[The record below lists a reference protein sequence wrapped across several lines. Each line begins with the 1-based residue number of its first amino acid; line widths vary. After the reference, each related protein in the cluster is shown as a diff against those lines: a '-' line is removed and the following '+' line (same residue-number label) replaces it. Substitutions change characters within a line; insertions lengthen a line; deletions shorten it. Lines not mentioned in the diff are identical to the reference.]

1 MGTSNNGEKDH
12 VHETE
17 FKRFAAKRIIFFT
30 LIGVVAIWVVGVVI
44 GHFEKPAGVQ
54 TAKKSESHVVHES
67 SKNSPQPET
76 LHEAIEKSPA
86 HTLPEDKGHET
97 TDSPKES
104 EKDTAGDIMT
114 TDFIALNKDL
124 TAKEA
129 VEFLKGTHQ
138 EIKQPTQMFVVD
150 AHETLVGV
158 ITQNQLLFASAETI
172 LEDIVTTDIYTVD
185 IGLDMERVK
194 ALIDQ
199 HHLPSVPVIDKTNK
213 LVGVVSANQVLHLAK
228 QDVVKAPS
236 HAPAPVHET
245 PAPAHD
251 AQAPTH
257 ETPAPA
263 HETQSPTH
271 ETPAPTHEAQA
282 PTHETPAP
290 AHETQAPTNETPA
303 PAHET
308 QAPTHKTPAPAH
320 ETQAPTHKAPAH
332 GVQKAADT
340 KPKAKGV
347 AFVEATIAPLD
358 YELNE
363 RFWGWRSND
372 ILDFTDNINSF
383 QLGVLEV
390 TRRTVVALTE
400 RISRTGATA
409 AFDENLESA
418 MNWLMIKARKYWFP
432 SPESKYNASLNELR
446 NYKEKLE
453 KGEAN
458 FHTRSDNLIPLL
470 MAYEDLLG
478 SCEENLVKTEEDDGS
493 PVSFFKADDY
503 FFYTKGVVS
512 AMGTILE
519 AVMEEFMVTLEARR
533 GIEVLHHAIESC
545 HHASEVDPLIITNSP
560 LNGVF
565 ANHRANMAA
574 PLSHARFY
582 IGVLIK
588 TLST

>member
-1 MGTSNNGEKDH
+1 MGNPNNGGNDQI
-12 VHETE
+12 HETE
-17 FKRFAAKRIIFFT
+17 FKRFATKRIILFT
-30 LIGVVAIWVVGVVI
+30 LIGVVAIWVVGIVI
-44 GHFEKPAGVQ
+44 GYFEKPAGIQ
-54 TAKKSESHVVHES
+54 TAKKSESHVAHES

-76 LHEAIEKSPA
+76 LHKAIEKSPV
-86 HTLPEDKGHET
+86 HTLPEDEGHET

-104 EKDTAGDIMT
+104 EKDTAGDVMT

-150 AHETLVGV
+150 EYETLMGV
-158 ITQNQLLFASAETI
+158 ITLDQLLFASAETM
-172 LEDIVTTDIYTVD
+172 LEDIVTTDIQTVN

-199 HHLPSVPVIDKTNK
+199 HHLPSVPVIDKANK
-213 LVGVVSANQVLHLAK
+213 LVGVVKANQVLHLAK
-228 QDVVKAPS
+228 QDIVKTPGHAP
-236 HAPAPVHET
+236 APVNKTPAPVHET
-245 PAPAHD
+245 PAPAHEAKAPAHKTPD
-251 AQAPTH
+251 PAHKAQAPAH
-257 ETPAPA
+257 QAAAPKHKA
-263 HETQSPTH
+263 PTPTH
-271 ETPAPTHEAQA
+271 DTVEKKPEHPSPAAPKKTTAEHGET
-282 PTHETPAP
+282 
-290 AHETQAPTNETPA
+290 
-303 PAHET
+303 
-308 QAPTHKTPAPAH
+308 
-320 ETQAPTHKAPAH
+320 PAH

-347 AFVEATIAPLD
+347 AFVEATIAPLN

-372 ILDFTDNINSF
+372 ILDFTDNANNF

-432 SPESKYNASLNELR
+432 SPESKYNASLKELAI
-446 NYKEKLE
+446 YKEKLE

-478 SCEENLVKTEEDDGS
+478 SCEENLVKTVEDDGS

-533 GIEVLHHAIESC
+533 GIEVLHHAIVSC
-545 HHASEVDPLIITNSP
+545 HHASEVDPWIITNSP
-560 LNGVF
+560 LNGVL

-582 IGVLIK
+582 VGVLIK

>member
-1 MGTSNNGEKDH
+1 MENPNNGEKDH
-12 VHETE
+12 IHKTE

-30 LIGVVAIWVVGVVI
+30 LLGVVAIWVVGAVI
-44 GHFEKPAGVQ
+44 GYFEKPAGVQ
-54 TAKKSESHVVHES
+54 TANKSESHVAHES
-67 SKNSPQPET
+67 SQNSPQPDT
-76 LHEAIEKSPA
+76 LHKAIDKAPE
-86 HTLPEDKGHET
+86 HTLPEGKGHKT
-97 TDSPKES
+97 TDSPLES

-129 VEFLKGTHQ
+129 VDFLKGTHQ

-150 AHETLVGV
+150 EHERLMGV
-158 ITQNQLLFASAETI
+158 ITLDQLLFASPEII
-172 LEDIVTTDIYTVD
+172 LEDIVTTDIHTVN
-185 IGLDMERVK
+185 IGLNIKRVK

-199 HHLPSVPVIDKTNK
+199 HHLSSVPVIDKTDR
-213 LVGVVSANQVLHLAK
+213 LVGVVNANQVLYLAK
-228 QDVVKAPS
+228 QDIVKAPS
-236 HAPAPVHET
+236 HAPAPVQET
-245 PAPAHD
+245 PTPAHE
-251 AQAPTH
+251 AQAPMHQAAAPTH
-257 ETPAPA
+257 ETVEKKSEHPLPATHQKTTTEP
-263 HETQSPTH
+263 H
-271 ETPAPTHEAQA
+271 ETPVHGV
-282 PTHETPAP
+282 
-290 AHETQAPTNETPA
+290 
-303 PAHET
+303 
-308 QAPTHKTPAPAH
+308 
-320 ETQAPTHKAPAH
+320 HKA
-332 GVQKAADT
+332 VET
-340 KPKAKGV
+340 KPRAKGV

-358 YELNE
+358 YELNK

-372 ILDFTDNINSF
+372 ILNFTDNVNNF

-432 SPESKYNASLNELR
+432 SPESKYNASLKELTI
-446 NYKEKLE
+446 YKEKLE

-478 SCEENLVKTEEDDGS
+478 SCEENLVKTKEDDGS

-545 HHASEVDPLIITNSP
+545 HHASEVDPWIITNSP
-560 LNGVF
+560 LNGVL

-582 IGVLIK
+582 VGVLIK

>member
-1 MGTSNNGEKDH
+1 MGNLNNGEKDRI
-12 VHETE
+12 HETE
-17 FKRFAAKRIIFFT
+17 FKRFAAKRIILFT

-44 GHFEKPAGVQ
+44 GYFEKPAGVQ
-54 TAKKSESHVVHES
+54 TAKKSEGHVVPES
-67 SKNSPQPET
+67 SKNSPQPEN
-76 LHEAIEKSPA
+76 LHKAAEKVPA
-86 HTLPEDKGHET
+86 HTLPEDKSHKT
-97 TDSPKES
+97 TASPKES

-138 EIKQPTQMFVVD
+138 EIKQPTQIFVVD
-150 AHETLVGV
+150 EHETFMGAVTL
-158 ITQNQLLFASAETI
+158 NQLLFASAETI
-172 LEDIVTTDIYTVD
+172 LEDFMTTDIHTVNA
-185 IGLDMERVK
+185 GLDMEHVK

-199 HHLPSVPVIDKTNK
+199 YQLPSVPVIDKTNK
-213 LVGVVSANQVLHLAK
+213 LVGVINANQVLYLAK
-228 QDVVKAPS
+228 QDIAKTPS
-236 HAPAPVHET
+236 HT
-245 PAPAHD
+245 P
-251 AQAPTH
+251 
-257 ETPAPA
+257 TPM
-263 HETQSPTH
+263 H
-271 ETPAPTHEAQA
+271 ETPAPTHEAQ
-282 PTHETPAP
+282 PP
-290 AHETQAPTNETPA
+290 AHKAAAPKHEAVEKKSEHPLPAKRKKTTTEPGET
-303 PAHET
+303 
-308 QAPTHKTPAPAH
+308 
-320 ETQAPTHKAPAH
+320 PAH
-332 GVQKAADT
+332 GVQKAAET
-340 KPKAKGV
+340 KPRAKGV

-372 ILDFTDNINSF
+372 ILNFTDNVNNF

-409 AFDENLESA
+409 AFDENLENG

-432 SPESKYNASLNELR
+432 SSESKYNASLNELR
-446 NYKEKLE
+446 TYMKKLE

-458 FHTRSDNLIPLL
+458 FYIRTDNLIPLL
-470 MAYEDLLG
+470 MAFEDLLG
-478 SCEENLVKTEEDDGS
+478 SCEENLVKTKEDDGS

-503 FFYTKGVVS
+503 FFYAKGVVG

-519 AVMEEFMVTLEARR
+519 AVLEDFIDIIETR
-533 GIEVLHHAIESC
+533 GGIDVLHHAIESC
-545 HHASEVDPLIITNSP
+545 HHASEINPWIITNSS
-560 LNGVF
+560 LDGVL

-582 IGVLIK
+582 ISVLIK

>member
-1 MGTSNNGEKDH
+1 MGNPNNGGNDQI
-12 VHETE
+12 HETE
-17 FKRFAAKRIIFFT
+17 FKRFAAKRIILFT
-30 LIGVVAIWVVGVVI
+30 LIGVVAIWVVGVAI
-44 GHFEKPAGVQ
+44 GYFEEPSGIQ
-54 TAKKSESHVVHES
+54 TAKKSKSHVAHES

-86 HTLPEDKGHET
+86 HTLPEGKGHET
-97 TDSPKES
+97 TAGPKEP
-104 EKDTAGDIMT
+104 EEDTASDVMT
-114 TDFIALNKDL
+114 TDFIALNKEL
-124 TAKEA
+124 TVKEA

-138 EIKQPTQMFVVD
+138 EIEQPTQMFVVD
-150 AHETLVGV
+150 ENETLEGV
-158 ITQNQLLFASAETI
+158 ITLNKLLFASEETI
-172 LEDIVTTDIYTVD
+172 IEDIMTTDIYTVN

-194 ALIDQ
+194 KLIDR

-213 LVGVVSANQVLHLAK
+213 LVGVIHANQVLHLAK
-228 QDVVKAPS
+228 QDIVKAPS
-236 HAPAPVHET
+236 HAPAPEHEAKT
-245 PAPAHD
+245 
-251 AQAPTH
+251 PTH

-263 HETQSPTH
+263 HEAKA
-271 ETPAPTHEAQA
+271 PAHKAAA
-282 PTHETPAP
+282 PTHETVEKKPEHPSPA
-290 AHETQAPTNETPA
+290 
-303 PAHET
+303 
-308 QAPTHKTPAPAH
+308 THKKTTTKH
-320 ETQAPTHKAPAH
+320 GETPAH
-332 GVQKAADT
+332 GVHKAADT
-340 KPKAKGV
+340 EPRAKGV

-363 RFWGWRSND
+363 RFWGWRPND
-372 ILDFTDNINSF
+372 ILDFTDNINNF

-390 TRRTVVALTE
+390 TRRTVVSLTE

-432 SPESKYNASLNELR
+432 SPESKYNASLKELTS
-446 NYKEKLE
+446 YKEKLE

-458 FHTRSDNLIPLL
+458 FHTRTDNLIPLL

-478 SCEENLVKTEEDDGS
+478 SCEENLVKTHEDDGS

-503 FFYTKGVVS
+503 FFYTKGVAT
-512 AMGTILE
+512 AMGTILA
-519 AVMEEFMVTLEARR
+519 AVMEDFMVTIEARR

-545 HHASEVDPLIITNSP
+545 HHASEVDPWIITNSP
-560 LNGVF
+560 LNGVL